1 MSQFK
6 ILFFVGLISIK
17 LFAQNKE
24 FQLDYQTELPFQ
36 TVVDSDYYHLES
48 AMLLRNITNDIFEI
62 IKREKN
68 SSNALQ
74 FKLLFKSHTGAQLP
88 VDYAQNPIAL
98 KGYFA
103 SKESQLSLK
112 KATYEWLNRSFRSN
126 IPYKE

>member
-74 FKLLFKSHTGAQLP
+74 FKLLFKSQTGAQLP

-103 SKESQLSLK
+103 SK
-112 KATYEWLNRSFRSN
+112 
-126 IPYKE
+126 